1 MATCTRTETELD
13 DKTLKEEVEK
23 AIGTRGV
30 FCDGIDTFLNWFR
43 THVRDFFTKKISTL
57 PIVGTWASRIG
68 TTTSEFIITVVKT
81 FFWFLKTVFTSSS
94 VWKKAHEAS
103 MRAWTQNEK
112 NGLLTQIYAYGKILS

>member
-1 MATCTRTETELD
+1 MATCTLTETELD

-30 FCDGIDTFLNWFR
+30 FWDGIDTFLNWFR

>member
-1 MATCTRTETELD
+1 MATCTLTETELD

-30 FCDGIDTFLNWFR
+30 FWDGIDTFLNWFR

-68 TTTSEFIITVVKT
+68 TTTSEFIITVVKPS
-81 FFWFLKTVFTSSS
+81 FGLKTVFTSSS